1 LLADAEP
8 DLILV
13 EGQRTFAEI
22 RLATDAAAA
31 TGLPVWLALS
41 GLDPDALAPGLVVEL
56 SAELRAATAIE
67 RILLPPVARP
77 PMDELPPGWGGLAP
91 DAAGA
96 AAWLE
101 HGAEVIGLL
110 DGATPSRLAP
120 IRAAID
126 RVELADLARRRV
138 AGQRWWAQVRRA
150 AAMAPGGQALW
161 LGEPPGLLEGAPLPD
176 GFEWLIPARADEPSL
191 PEGRY
196 RLVVDPV
203 GGPGAAARLER
214 LLDRGGVAVLRGA
227 VSALEAARLRVLTV
241 DEDAGPPLTILRR
254 EG

>member
-1 LLADAEP
+1 MADAEP

-22 RLATDAAAA
+22 RLATDAAVA

-41 GLDPDALAPGLVVEL
+41 GLDGDGLARGVIEL
-56 SAELRAATAIE
+56 SAELPDATAIE
-67 RILLPPVARP
+67 RILLPPSSRP
-77 PMDELPPGWGGLAP
+77 PSDGLPPGWGGLAR
-91 DAAGA
+91 DAVEA

-101 HGAEVIGLL
+101 RGADVIGLL

-120 IRAAID
+120 LRAAID
-126 RVELADLARRRV
+126 RVERADLERRRV
-138 AGQRWWAQVRRA
+138 AGDRWWAQVRRA

-161 LGEPPGLLEGAPLPD
+161 LGGKPSLPGGVRLPG
-176 GFEWLIPARADEPSL
+176 GFEWFLPERADEPAL

-203 GGPGAAARLER
+203 GGPGAAARVER
-214 LLDRGGVAVLRGA
+214 LLDRGGVAVLRGP
-227 VSALEAARLRVLTV
+227 VSAHEAARLRVLSV
-241 DEDAGPPLTILRR
+241 DEDTGPPLTILRR